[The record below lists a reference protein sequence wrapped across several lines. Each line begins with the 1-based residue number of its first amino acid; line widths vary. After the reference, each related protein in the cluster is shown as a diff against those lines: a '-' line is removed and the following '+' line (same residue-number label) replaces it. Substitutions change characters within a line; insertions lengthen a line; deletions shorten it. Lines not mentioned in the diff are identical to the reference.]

1 MNNDYEKLADGY
13 FDAEKINRKSTTY
26 LQDVWRTFKK
36 NKTATISLIILF
48 LLVLFVI
55 IGPFLNE
62 FDYETNNLDKM
73 DAFPDGVNWFG
84 TDSLGRDLWT
94 RVWQGGRVSLLIALV
109 ATTISYLIGMLVGG
123 ISGYYGGKVDMIIMR
138 IIDILMG
145 IPELVYMTLLM
156 LVFGSGT
163 VGTLIVAMCITGW
176 MGPAR
181 SVRGLVLQMKERDFV
196 VASKT
201 LGASPARLIFK
212 HLIPNS
218 LGILVVG
225 MTMTMP
231 SYIFAE
237 AFLSFI
243 GLGVTPPAPSWG
255 QLIKFASSNFRY
267 YPYQFLIP
275 CACVAVTMLVFN
287 LIGDG
292 LRDAL
297 DPKLRG

>member
-1 MNNDYEKLADGY
+1 MNDFDRLPEGY
-13 FDAEKINRKSTTY
+13 FDAEKINRKTTTY
-26 LQDVWRTFKK
+26 AKDVWRTFKK
-36 NKTATISLIILF
+36 NKVALVCLFILL
-48 LLVLFVI
+48 LLVFFVI
-55 IGPFLNE
+55 FGPMMNE
-62 FDYETNNLDKM
+62 FDYETNYLDNM
-73 DAFPDGVNWFG
+73 NASPDGLNWFG

-94 RVWQGGRVSLLIALV
+94 RVWQGGRVSLLIALISTAV
-109 ATTISYLIGMLVGG
+109 SYLLGMIIGGF
-123 ISGYYGGKVDMIIMR
+123 SGYYGGVVDMVIMR

-156 LVFGSGT
+156 LIFKSGT
-163 VGTLIVAMCITGW
+163 IQTLIIAMCFTGW

-181 SVRGLVLQMKERDFV
+181 TVRGLILQMKERDFV

-201 LGASPARLIFK
+201 LGASPFRIIAK
-212 HLIPNS
+212 HLIPNT

-231 SYIFAE
+231 GYIFAE

-255 QLIKFASSNFRY
+255 QLIKFAASSFRY

-275 CACVAVTMLVFN
+275 CICIAVTMLCFN

>member
-73 DAFPDGVNWFG
+73 DAFPDSVNWFG

-181 SVRGLVLQMKERDFV
+181 SVRGLVLQIKERDFV

>member
-1 MNNDYEKLADGY
+1 MKDFEKLPEGY
-13 FDAEKINRKSTTY
+13 FDAEKINRKTTTY
-26 LQDVWRTFKK
+26 AKDVWRNFKK
-36 NKTATISLIILF
+36 NKVALFCLFVLF
-48 LLVLFVI
+48 LLVLFVLV
-55 IGPFLNE
+55 GPLMNE
-62 FDYETNNLDKM
+62 FDYETNYLDNM
-73 DAFPDGVNWFG
+73 NASPDGINWFG

-94 RVWQGGRVSLLIALV
+94 RVWQGGRVSLLIALISTLV
-109 ATTISYLIGMLVGG
+109 SYLLGMIIGGF
-123 ISGYYGGKVDMIIMR
+123 SGYYGGVVDMVIMR
-138 IIDILMG
+138 TIDILMG

-156 LVFGSGT
+156 LIFESGT
-163 VGTLIVAMCITGW
+163 VKTLIIAMCITGW

-181 SVRGLVLQMKERDFV
+181 TVRGLVLQMKERDFV

-201 LGASPARLIFK
+201 LGASPFRIIVK
-212 HLIPNS
+212 HLIPNT

-255 QLIKFASSNFRY
+255 QLIKFAASSFRY

-275 CACVAVTMLVFN
+275 CACIAITMLCFN